1 MSEMQTVGCGAK
13 RTGVGGDG
21 GPAPNGPG
29 AKCVHCKDSGVTRL
43 GNVALVLE
51 QCCECEQ
58 GQRIW
63 EAVLGVLRRY
73 ELTVVESRP

>member
-1 MSEMQTVGCGAK
+1 MSEMQTVGCEAK

-21 GPAPNGPG
+21 GPAPNVTGT
-29 AKCVHCKDSGVTRL
+29 KCVQCKDSGVTRL

-58 GQRIW
+58 GQKIW

-73 ELTVVESRP
+73 ELTVVESRV